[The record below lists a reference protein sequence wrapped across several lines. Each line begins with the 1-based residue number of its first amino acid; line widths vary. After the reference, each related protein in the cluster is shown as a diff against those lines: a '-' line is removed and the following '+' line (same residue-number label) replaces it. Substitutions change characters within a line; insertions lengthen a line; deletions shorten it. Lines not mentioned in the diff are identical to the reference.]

1 MLHLDH
7 NRSHTTHLAKL
18 SIVLAILSRIMV
30 HWITISADDV
40 EDIVGRK
47 WIVLQLG
54 LVRPG
59 KVKSLWFHSS
69 VPSLNKHSS
78 LVLRS
83 LKTNILSGAQA
94 KPQMQVIFR
103 HRLSFKTW
111 RLTFMQDRN
120 FFSCWK
126 STLSENGDQSCFGNK
141 EIRGTFET
149 GCAAYASN
157 RSLGERW
164 TSRAAERQMVGALEL
179 NEMLEGRR
187 DFHVVLCV
195 PAVCPSV
202 SVHHQDTST
211 VPHQGFMLQSIARAC
226 TKGERDK
233 NRATVASRRLLKEGE
248 TDA

>member
-7 NRSHTTHLAKL
+7 NRSQQHLAWQNCQLFWWFCQGSWYIEWQLMLTMFKISLAANELYSSLDSYDLAKSSRCGSTPRSLLWTNIQAL
-18 SIVLAILSRIMV
+18 SCGLSKQTSCQARRLNHRCRLFSDTVCRSRPDVWLSCRTGTSFPAVKVLYLKMAIKAVLA
-30 HWITISADDV
+30 T
-40 EDIVGRK
+40 K
-47 WIVLQLG
+47 KLG
-54 LVRPG
+54 E
-59 KVKSLWFHSS
+59 H
-69 VPSLNKHSS
+69 
-78 LVLRS
+78 LRRD
-83 LKTNILSGAQA
+83 AQH
-94 KPQMQVIFR
+94 MRV
-103 HRLSFKTW
+103 
-111 RLTFMQDRN
+111 
-120 FFSCWK
+120 
-126 STLSENGDQSCFGNK
+126 
-141 EIRGTFET
+141 T
-149 GCAAYASN
+149 GE
-157 RSLGERW
+157 ERW

-211 VPHQGFMLQSIARAC
+211 VPHQGFMLQSIARAF